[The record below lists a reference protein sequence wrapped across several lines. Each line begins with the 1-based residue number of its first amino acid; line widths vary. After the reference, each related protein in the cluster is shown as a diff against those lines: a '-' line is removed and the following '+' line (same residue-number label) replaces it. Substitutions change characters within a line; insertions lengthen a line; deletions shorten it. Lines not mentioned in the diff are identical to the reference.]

1 MESIL
6 ISIKKMLGL
15 TEEYEIF
22 DQDII
27 THINTA
33 IFTLSQLGVNDGNV
47 FMIYDMTETW
57 SDYIPDKKLQSIV
70 KSYIF
75 MKTRYM
81 FDPPT
86 QSYVLEAMKK
96 TMLEL
101 EWRIK
106 IELEVINQNGI

>member
-15 TEEYEIF
+15 TEEYDVF
-22 DQDII
+22 DADIL
-27 THINTA
+27 THINSTM
-33 IFTLSQLGVNDGNV
+33 FTLSQLGVNDGETFIV
-47 FMIYDMTETW
+47 TDMTSTW
-57 SDYIPDKKLQSIV
+57 DDYIPNKKLQSII
-70 KSYIF
+70 KTYIF
-75 MKTRYM
+75 MKTRYL

-86 QSYVLEAMKK
+86 HSYVMDAMKN

-106 IELEVINQNGI
+106 IEIEVIQNGI